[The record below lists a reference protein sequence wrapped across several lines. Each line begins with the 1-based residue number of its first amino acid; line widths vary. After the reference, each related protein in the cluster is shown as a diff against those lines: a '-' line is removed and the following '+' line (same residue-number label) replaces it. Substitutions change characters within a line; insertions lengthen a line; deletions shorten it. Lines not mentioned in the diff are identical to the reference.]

1 MRSPTQISS
10 WSPAPSAHY
19 PPPQILTSGGQ
30 AGQPAV
36 DAAEDSGREWV
47 VQWEGVEGG
56 AGHPESQLVRASE
69 ESEPRPL
76 TTPWAAGKG

>member
-1 MRSPTQISS
+1 MPWGPQHKLPS
-10 WSPAPSAHY
+10 WFCTPSAHY
-19 PPPQILTSGGQ
+19 PPLQILTGGGR

-36 DAAEDSGREWV
+36 DGAEDSGREWL
-47 VQWEGVEGG
+47 VQVEGG

-76 TTPWAAGKG
+76 TTTWAAGKG

>member
-1 MRSPTQISS
+1 MGSPTQTSLMV
-10 WSPAPSAHY
+10 PY
-19 PPPQILTSGGQ
+19 PLCPLSTPQILTGGGR

-36 DAAEDSGREWV
+36 DGAEDSGREWL
-47 VQWEGVEGG
+47 VQVEGG

-76 TTPWAAGKG
+76 TTTWAAGKG